1 MAVPVAP
8 AAGEPIAEAWGD
20 VVHDAVVAQ
29 DIQHG
34 VQNITISN
42 ANSGTVTVTFPR
54 PFAAVPGIQ
63 VTVVIGSSTLFAIAS
78 GLSAIAVDLRLIRKD
93 EAVTTVTAPVHWLA
107 IGPRA

>member
-29 DIQHG
+29 DIQSG
-34 VQNITISN
+34 KVTVQMTNQASN
-42 ANSGTVTVTFPR
+42 KVLVTFPR
-54 PFAAVPGIQ
+54 PFAAIPNVVATVNLGTGVWVGVVMSASATQAEIGAFHRAATTSTAAVP
-63 VTVVIGSSTLFAIAS
+63 VCWV
-78 GLSAIAVDLRLIRKD
+78 
-93 EAVTTVTAPVHWLA
+93 A